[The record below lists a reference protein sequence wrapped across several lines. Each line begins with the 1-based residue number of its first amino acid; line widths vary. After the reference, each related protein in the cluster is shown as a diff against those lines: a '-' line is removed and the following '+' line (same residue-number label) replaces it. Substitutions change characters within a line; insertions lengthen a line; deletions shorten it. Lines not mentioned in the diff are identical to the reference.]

1 MGVFETSDEHG
12 DLTLRPIRVP
22 VRAEDVYGAAREMVD
37 DLDAWRVVSHDDEAR
52 TIVCERDRG
61 FLGGKAM
68 ITIRIE
74 GPDGV
79 PSSAVHVR
87 SESKG
92 GMLSKDKANIVEFN
106 KPFHRR
112 VC

>member
-1 MGVFETSDEHG
+1 MGVFETSDQHG
-12 DLTLRPIRVP
+12 DPALRPIRVP
-22 VRAEDVYGAAREMVD
+22 VRADDLYGSAREMVD
-37 DLDAWRVVSHDDEAR
+37 DLKAWRVVAQDEAAR
-52 TIVCERDRG
+52 TITCERDRG
-61 FLGGKAM
+61 FLGGKAT
-68 ITIRIE
+68 ITIRVE

-87 SESKG
+87 SESQG
-92 GMLSKDKANIVEFN
+92 GLLAKDKANVVEFN